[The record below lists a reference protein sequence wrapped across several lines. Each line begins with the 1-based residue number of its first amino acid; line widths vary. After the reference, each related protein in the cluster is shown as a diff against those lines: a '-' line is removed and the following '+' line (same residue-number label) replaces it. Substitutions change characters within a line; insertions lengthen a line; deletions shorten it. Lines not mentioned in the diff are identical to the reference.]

1 MMKFFFSEN
10 MNMKYPFFYRHLKA
24 VEEDGWELFNPEIEF
39 SILFSLS
46 QQWRISLAN
55 SNFQVSLSE
64 ESAVL
69 LIWELPSLGFE
80 CDFMLRLGEKWSR
93 KRFSHI

>member
-1 MMKFFFSEN
+1 
-10 MNMKYPFFYRHLKA
+10 MKYPFFYRHLKA

-55 SNFQVSLSE
+55 SNFQVSFSE
-64 ESAVL
+64 ESVL

-93 KRFSHI
+93 KRFPHINYND